1 MKNFFYYNKT
11 QRIGII
17 ILIGLI
23 LLSIA
28 ATVLIPVIFDKSKS
42 QTSDTEFLREAEK
55 FRAGLIEKERQQ
67 RYERDFQPFVYRN
80 NYSFPKRAEEKYEL
94 FAFNPNTADSATFVK
109 LGLKPYI
116 ARNILKYRA
125 KGGVYRTPEAFQKV
139 YGISPEKFEE
149 LKPYIQIPEEYQVTK
164 TTQRETEVEE
174 QPKNERNFVQKRDDI
189 IVELNEADTAQLK
202 EIRGIGSAYA
212 RRIVSYRNVLGG
224 YYSVEQVREV
234 YGMRPEAFEQIK
246 HSLTAD
252 GHQIRKIDINTASI
266 ERLRS
271 HPYIKSFQK
280 AKAIHEFRRKKVKLN
295 NIDELKVLD
304 ELSEEDLRKLTP
316 YLEFK

>member
-280 AKAIHEFRRKKVKLN
+280 AKAIYEFRRKKVKLN